1 MIENFTKD
9 MLQTGMVIKNRE
21 GDYRLVINNMLVGE
35 NYYGDLYLYSDDMR
49 SGCNHEFDVMEV
61 YTKIKVLRDIKH
73 INPGRLLWT
82 RKEPREITM
91 GEIEEKFGCK
101 VKIVNKP

>member
-1 MIENFTKD
+1 MIKNFTKD

-35 NYYGDLYLYSDDMR
+35 NCYGNLNEYSDDMR
-49 SGCNHEFDVMEV
+49 SDYNHEYDVMEV
-61 YTKIKVLRDIKH
+61 YTKINVLRDIEH
-73 INPGRLLWT
+73 INPGRFLWA

-91 GEIEEKFGCK
+91 DEIEEKFGCK